1 MVNAVKT
8 IIGVFMFALLLLT
21 AQGCKPGVPSQYIQP
36 NEMEDI
42 LYDYHLA
49 GAMARNSMADGK
61 NEYAYRLAAL
71 KKHGV
76 DQAEFDSSMV
86 YYMQNTN
93 MLHEIY
99 QRLSKRLES
108 EEMALGG
115 AAANYDRLSSK
126 GDTANVWNGDRSVV
140 LTSQIPYNMYS
151 FAIKA
156 DTSFHKGDR
165 YLLEF
170 DVQFIFQE
178 GVRDAV
184 AVMAMTL
191 ANDSVV
197 AQTIHISSPS
207 HFTLQLNDD
216 ERQGIKRING
226 YFLLNNEKAFGGM
239 QTTLRLLPI
248 YNIRLIK
255 MRANAPEQP
264 SNQPEPS
271 KIDSAVT
278 IDDPKQWTNEN
289 AMPQT
294 R

>member
-115 AAANYDRLSSK
+115 AAVNYDRLSSK

-184 AVMAMTL
+184 AVLAMTL

-207 HFTLQLNDD
+207 HFTLQLNDS
-216 ERQGIKRING
+216 ERQGVKRING

-264 SNQPEPS
+264 SNQPEHN

-278 IDDPKQWTNEN
+278 IDDPKQWMNESSTL
-289 AMPQT
+289 PT

>member
-76 DQAEFDSSMV
+76 DQAQFDSSMV

-207 HFTLQLNDD
+207 HFTLQLNDS

-264 SNQPEPS
+264 SNQPEHN

-278 IDDPKQWTNEN
+278 IDDPKQWMNESSTL
-289 AMPQT
+289 PT

>member
-1 MVNAVKT
+1 M
-8 IIGVFMFALLLLT
+8 G
-21 AQGCKPGVPSQYIQP
+21 
-36 NEMEDI
+36 
-42 LYDYHLA
+42 
-49 GAMARNSMADGK
+49 DGK
-61 NEYAYRLAAL
+61 DEYAYRLAAL

-76 DQAEFDSSMV
+76 DQAKFDSSMV

-93 MLHEIY
+93 MLHDIY

-184 AVMAMTL
+184 AVLAMTL

-207 HFTLQLNDD
+207 HFTLQLNDS

-264 SNQPEPS
+264 SNQPEPN

-278 IDDPKQWTNEN
+278 IDDPKQWMNESSTL
-289 AMPQT
+289 PT

>member
-1 MVNAVKT
+1 
-8 IIGVFMFALLLLT
+8 
-21 AQGCKPGVPSQYIQP
+21 
-36 NEMEDI
+36 
-42 LYDYHLA
+42 
-49 GAMARNSMADGK
+49 MADGK

-93 MLHEIY
+93 MLHDIY

-178 GVRDAV
+178 GARDAV

-226 YFLLNNEKAFGGM
+226 YFLLNNEKVFGGM
-239 QTTLRLLPI
+239 KTTLRLLPI

-264 SNQPEPS
+264 SNQPEPN

-278 IDDPKQWTNEN
+278 IDDPKQWMNESSTL
-289 AMPQT
+289 PT

>member
-1 MVNAVKT
+1 
-8 IIGVFMFALLLLT
+8 
-21 AQGCKPGVPSQYIQP
+21 
-36 NEMEDI
+36 MEDI

-140 LTSQIPYNMYS
+140 LTSQVPYNMYS

-184 AVMAMTL
+184 AVLAMTL

-207 HFTLQLNDD
+207 HFTLQLNDS
-216 ERQGIKRING
+216 ERQGVKRING

-264 SNQPEPS
+264 SNQPEPN

-278 IDDPKQWTNEN
+278 IDDPKQWMNESSTQ
-289 AMPQT
+289 PT

>member
-1 MVNAVKT
+1 MVNVVKT
-8 IIGVFMFALLLLT
+8 IVGVFMFALLLLT

-36 NEMEDI
+36 GEMEDI

-49 GAMARNSMADGK
+49 GAMARNSMGDGK
-61 NEYAYRLAAL
+61 DEYAYRLAAL

-76 DQAEFDSSMV
+76 DQAQFDSSMV

-93 MLHEIY
+93 MLHDIY

-191 ANDSVV
+191 SNDSVV

-264 SNQPEPS
+264 SNQPEPN

-289 AMPQT
+289 AMPPT

>member
-8 IIGVFMFALLLLT
+8 IIGVIMFALLLLT

-93 MLHEIY
+93 MLHDIY

-184 AVMAMTL
+184 AVLAMTL
-191 ANDSVV
+191 ANDSV
-197 AQTIHISSPS
+197 SSPS
-207 HFTLQLNDD
+207 HFTLQLNDS

-264 SNQPEPS
+264 SNQPEPNRM
-271 KIDSAVT
+271 DSAVT
-278 IDDPKQWTNEN
+278 IDDPKQWMNESSTL
-289 AMPQT
+289 PT

>member
-1 MVNAVKT
+1 MLNVVKT

-36 NEMEDI
+36 SEMEDI

-49 GAMARNSMADGK
+49 GAMARNSMGDGK
-61 NEYAYRLAAL
+61 DEYAYRLAAL

-76 DQAEFDSSMV
+76 DQAKFDSSMV

-93 MLHEIY
+93 MLHDIY

-178 GVRDAV
+178 GARDAV

-226 YFLLNNEKAFGGM
+226 YFLLNNEKVFGGM
-239 QTTLRLLPI
+239 KTTLRLLPI

-264 SNQPEPS
+264 SNQPEHN

-278 IDDPKQWTNEN
+278 IDDPKQWMNESSTL
-289 AMPQT
+289 PT

>member
-1 MVNAVKT
+1 MVNVVKT
-8 IIGVFMFALLLLT
+8 IIGVFMFVLLLLT

-178 GVRDAV
+178 GMRDAV
-184 AVMAMTL
+184 AVLAMTL

-207 HFTLQLNDD
+207 HFTLQLNDS
-216 ERQGIKRING
+216 ERQGVKRING

-264 SNQPEPS
+264 SNQPEHN

-278 IDDPKQWTNEN
+278 IDDPKQWMNESSTL
-289 AMPQT
+289 PT

>member
-115 AAANYDRLSSK
+115 AAVNYDRLSSK

-156 DTSFHKGDR
+156 DTSFHRGDR

-184 AVMAMTL
+184 AVLAMTL

-207 HFTLQLNDD
+207 HFTLQLNDS
-216 ERQGIKRING
+216 ERQGVKRING

-264 SNQPEPS
+264 SNQPEHN

-278 IDDPKQWTNEN
+278 IDDPKQWMNESSTL
-289 AMPQT
+289 PT

>member
-1 MVNAVKT
+1 MVNVVKT
-8 IIGVFMFALLLLT
+8 IVGVFMFALLLLT

-36 NEMEDI
+36 GEMEDI

-49 GAMARNSMADGK
+49 GAIARNSMCDGK
-61 NEYAYRLAAL
+61 DAYDYRLAAL
-71 KKHGV
+71 KKHCV
-76 DQAEFDSSMV
+76 DQAKFDSSMV

-93 MLHEIY
+93 MLHDIY

-239 QTTLRLLPI
+239 KTTLRLLPI

-255 MRANAPEQP
+255 MRATAPEQP
-264 SNQPEPS
+264 SNQPEPN

-289 AMPQT
+289 AMRPT

>member
-1 MVNAVKT
+1 MVNVVKT
-8 IIGVFMFALLLLT
+8 TIGVFMFALLLLT

-36 NEMEDI
+36 GEMEDI

-184 AVMAMTL
+184 AVLAMTL

-207 HFTLQLNDD
+207 HFTLQLNDS
-216 ERQGIKRING
+216 ERQGVKRING

-264 SNQPEPS
+264 SNQPEHN

-278 IDDPKQWTNEN
+278 IDDPKQWMNESSTL
-289 AMPQT
+289 PT